1 MRFGAFYKML
11 MKTGERGIK
20 LVRMGE
26 RGIKHGK
33 NGRTWEKRANV
44 AQTGERGTKRGKN
57 GRTWLK
63 RANVEMGKT
72 TFDHLMSGMR
82 FLMQTK
88 CFMLETYVLNL
99 CA

>member
-1 MRFGAFYKML
+1 MRFGVFYKML

-20 LVRMGE
+20 FVRMGE
-26 RGIKHGK
+26 RGTKH
-33 NGRTWEKRANV
+33 
-44 AQTGERGTKRGKN
+44 GKN

-88 CFMLETYVLNL
+88 CFMLETYVLTL
-99 CA
+99 GT

>member
-26 RGIKHGK
+26 RGIK
-33 NGRTWEKRANV
+33 
-44 AQTGERGTKRGKN
+44 RGSN